1 MAADPSPAAHRPGYA
16 PTTPA
21 GQPSQRPRPDLRV
34 VGRPR
39 HRGRYFALLSL
50 VGAVGVFGVV
60 SLHALAAEAAF
71 EAQTLE
77 AEVSELSMRYE
88 ELTAEVAALEAPER
102 IRDVATEELGMV
114 PVEEPAFLSLEAQT
128 ADAPTASTGT
138 PGDASRSAEAPL
150 ADPLKQFFAA
160 GG

>member
-1 MAADPSPAAHRPGYA
+1 MAADPSPAAHRLAPA
-16 PTTPA
+16 PTAPAPTP
-21 GQPSQRPRPDLRV
+21 GEQGRPDLRV

-39 HRGRYFALLSL
+39 HRGRYLALLSL
-50 VGAVGVFGVV
+50 VGALGVFGVV

-88 ELTAEVAALEAPER
+88 ELTADVAALESPER
-102 IRDVATEELGMV
+102 IREVATSELGMV
-114 PVEEPAFLSLEAQT
+114 PVEDPAFLSIDDVPSRT
-128 ADAPTASTGT
+128 PVAS
-138 PGDASRSAEAPL
+138 GDASIDGQAPL
-150 ADPLKQFFAA
+150 ADPLKQFFAS